1 MLDTREI
8 QHSLTGAWRVMT
20 GRPDGMRML
29 DTSLE
34 GFWDSFFAIIV
45 AFPALAIGWFAS
57 ADTFVQYIEG
67 VSRASIVARLAI
79 VDLAVWLL
87 LLIILGLVAKQV
99 GIADRFV
106 HYVVSG
112 NWASAVL
119 VWMMVP
125 PSLLKLVAPDTA
137 DFASMLSL
145 ALFLLSMVLT
155 WRQTNVALAKGPGLA
170 TAVFV
175 AMFVCALLVLIVT
188 QGLLGLDSPY

>member
-1 MLDTREI
+1 MLDTTDI
-8 QHSLTGAWRVMT
+8 QRSLKGAWRVMT

-34 GFWDSFFAIIV
+34 GFWDSFFAMIV

-87 LLIILGLVAKQV
+87 PLIILGLVAKQV